1 MKENAIAQ
9 RRVSRNKRIRVKY
22 TAIFFAVEWRHR
34 STPFG
39 WMLLNKNLGKPA
51 LNLLYMKLSVVPKD
65 STRFDMT
72 RLESSKN

>member
-1 MKENAIAQ
+1 MKDNAIAQ
-9 RRVSRNKRIRVKY
+9 RPVSRNKRSRVKY

-51 LNLLYMKLSVVPKD
+51 LNLLYIKIDRGP
-65 STRFDMT
+65 
-72 RLESSKN
+72 

>member
-1 MKENAIAQ
+1 MKDNPIAQ

-51 LNLLYMKLSVVPKD
+51 LNLLYIKWIVVPKD
-65 STRFDMT
+65 STRFDVA
-72 RLESSKN
+72 RLESNKN